1 MLRELRIRN
10 IAIIDELTL
19 RPSAGLNVLSGE
31 TGAGKSIIV
40 DALELALGAPAPAT
54 ALREGASNALI
65 EAQFELASDAT
76 PELFAR
82 LEEEGLRDEEAPDL
96 LTLARIL
103 RGGRS
108 SARVNGLQV
117 ALPLLREIAAAL
129 VDIHG
134 QSEHLS
140 LLRPAQHLLLLDRY
154 AGLEDERADF
164 ARQLVVLRETQREA
178 ATAERDWQQARRDRE
193 RWREDLAELEAATLS
208 EGEEDDLRAERER
221 LGNREQL
228 AEHTAAAL
236 AFLGGEE
243 RADAP
248 PAAADGLARAA
259 GALARVANLDATGR
273 EMAERAERLGEEA
286 NELLGALL
294 RYREG
299 LEYEPQRLQEIEER
313 LEVIRRC
320 LRRFGGSVEAARAH
334 EATARAALARADAG
348 NMRWRQLREKVECQ
362 LRALGKQAA
371 ELSEKRGQSAAT
383 LRAAIEDE
391 LAQLGMAGARFA
403 VLSEQQEDEAGCPLP
418 DGRIC
423 RFGRDGIDRIT
434 FTLSANPGE
443 APRPLAQ
450 VASGGETARIM
461 LALKGVLAAA
471 DPTPTL
477 IFDEIDQGIGGRMGA
492 VVGARL
498 RDLAREGHQVLVVTH
513 LAQLA
518 AYADAHFVASK
529 AIVAERT
536 VTRAHELETDKARVA
551 ELAAMLGADT
561 QTGRQNAAE
570 LLAGAR
576 AG

>member
-19 RPSAGLNVLSGE
+19 LPSAGLNVLSGE

-54 ALREGASNALI
+54 ALREGASNALV
-65 EAQFELASDAT
+65 EAQFELVSDAT

-82 LEEEGLRDEEAPDL
+82 LEEEGLRDEEAPDS

-259 GALARVANLDATGR
+259 GALARVANLDTTGR

>member
-65 EAQFELASDAT
+65 EAQFELAPDAT

-82 LEEEGLRDEEAPDL
+82 LEEEGLRDEEAPDS

-178 ATAERDWQQARRDRE
+178 ATAERDWQQVRRDRE

-259 GALARVANLDATGR
+259 AALARVANLDATGR

-348 NMRWRQLREKVECQ
+348 DMRWRQLREKAECQ

-371 ELSEKRGQSAAT
+371 ALSEKRGQAAAT

-536 VTRAHELETDKARVA
+536 VTRAHDLETDKARVA
-551 ELAAMLGADT
+551 ELATMLGADT

>member
-19 RPSAGLNVLSGE
+19 RPSTGLNVLSGE

-65 EAQFELASDAT
+65 EAQFELAPDAT

-82 LEEEGLRDEEAPDL
+82 LEEEGLRDEEAPDS

-140 LLRPAQHLLLLDRY
+140 LLRPAQHLLLLDCY

-178 ATAERDWQQARRDRE
+178 ATTERDWQQARRDRE

-208 EGEEDDLRAERER
+208 EGEEEDLRAERER

-348 NMRWRQLREKVECQ
+348 NMRWRQLREKAECQ

-371 ELSEKRGQSAAT
+371 ELSEKRGQAAAT
-383 LRAAIEDE
+383 LRSAIEVE

-536 VTRAHELETDKARVA
+536 VTRAHDLETDKARVA
-551 ELAAMLGADT
+551 ELATMLGADT

>member
-65 EAQFELASDAT
+65 EAQFELAPDAT
-76 PELFAR
+76 PELFVR
-82 LEEEGLRDEEAPDL
+82 LEEEGLRDEEAPDS

-178 ATAERDWQQARRDRE
+178 ATAERDWQQVRRDRE

-259 GALARVANLDATGR
+259 AALARVANLDATGR
-273 EMAERAERLGEEA
+273 EMAEWAERIGEEA

-348 NMRWRQLREKVECQ
+348 DMRWRQLREKAECQ

-371 ELSEKRGQSAAT
+371 ALSEKRGQAAAT

-403 VLSEQQEDEAGCPLP
+403 VLSEQQEDEAGSPLP

-536 VTRAHELETDKARVA
+536 VTRAHDLETDKARVA
-551 ELAAMLGADT
+551 ELATMLGADT

>member
-65 EAQFELASDAT
+65 EAQFELAPDAT

-82 LEEEGLRDEEAPDL
+82 LEEEGLRDEEAPNS

-208 EGEEDDLRAERER
+208 EGEEDNLRAERER

-371 ELSEKRGQSAAT
+371 ELSEKRGQAAAT